1 MTETATQTPVS
12 IPAGELS
19 AEAYQQAG
27 LAVFPLKARTKDPAT
42 AHGYK
47 DATTDRE
54 RFSWDDHNVGLPMS
68 MNGLVAIDVDD
79 PEAKVVKLLDR
90 YPTARQRTRKGFHA
104 VYSTRE
110 TLSNSHTLGPGV
122 DVRGVGYIVVEPS
135 IHPDGH
141 EYTWES
147 RGIAPLPEELRQHL
161 RAAGQ
166 SAAPATSDQVG
177 AFFADHT
184 AEADDA
190 NFHLSERMGWARQ
203 LLTEMGRNE
212 TCIRV
217 LPNVLRDAGAGL
229 YSAERGVEALRDLL
243 LSAEGPDDF
252 GPEFEGML
260 PRALGMALADHDGYE
275 DVFSATPVLSKVRAA
290 AHSRLVSAPALLV
303 YMLGRV
309 LAELPPDVMLPPV
322 VGSRASL
329 NLGGAL
335 VGASGSGKTATVE
348 VSRELLGQAGEEQ
361 RFIERPLGS
370 GEGLAQTFLE
380 FQKGHGNVLIQ
391 YPHRLMTVDEIDTL
405 GASQNRSGATVAP
418 ALRTALTGG
427 ALGQENAK
435 AENRRFVPGGSYR
448 LVLMVGVQPT
458 RSGSLLDDA
467 DAGTPQRFVWVRTT
481 DPTIPDEGEDDVAW
495 PGSLAWSLPDGLVSG
510 AVIDYPES
518 IKQEVRAAARRK
530 ARGGGNELEG
540 HLNLTRLKVSAALAL
555 LHGETAI
562 TERWWALA
570 GIIVDESLKV
580 QLECKAALAAAS
592 TRERHNLGRLDAV
605 RAEGAAEVRSERQTD
620 AARAIYRTVRAH
632 ADGEKGSDGGKQKH
646 EPGDGCTS
654 ACVSRA
660 LRNFKDRTT
669 IRDAAVEEAVAQD
682 WVDRD
687 DGGRMRPGGSQPA

>member
-1 MTETATQTPVS
+1 MTQTATQTPVS

-19 AEAYQQAG
+19 AEAYQRAG
-27 LAVFPLKARTKDPAT
+27 LAVFPLRPGTKDPAT
-42 AHGYK
+42 PHGFR

-68 MNGLVAIDVDD
+68 MNGLVAIDVDE

-110 TLSNSHTLGPGV
+110 TLSNSHDLGPGV

-177 AFFADHT
+177 AFLAGHT

-190 NFHLSERMGWARQ
+190 NFHLSERVEWARQ

-229 YSAERGVEALRDLL
+229 YSAQRGVGALRDLL
-243 LSAEGPDDF
+243 LNAEGPDDF
-252 GPEFEGML
+252 RPEFEGML

-309 LAELPPDVMLPPV
+309 LAELPPDVMLPSV

-335 VGASGSGKTATVE
+335 VGPPGSGKTATVE

-361 RFIERPLGS
+361 RFIERTLGS

-380 FQKGHGNVLIQ
+380 FQKGQGNVLIQ

-448 LVLMVGVQPT
+448 LVVMAAVQPT

-481 DPTIPDEGEDDVAW
+481 DPTIPDEGEGDVAW
-495 PGSLAWSLPDGLVSG
+495 PGSLDWSLPDGLVSG

-555 LHGETAI
+555 LHGQIEI
-562 TERWWALA
+562 TEEWWALA
-570 GIIVDESLKV
+570 GIIVDESLAV
-580 QLECKAALAAAS
+580 QRECKAALAEATA
-592 TRERHNLGRLDAV
+592 RERRNLGRLDAA
-605 RAEGAAEVRSERQTD
+605 RAEGAAEVRSERHMQ
-620 AARAIYRTVRAH
+620 AAKAIYRTVRKH
-632 ADGEKGSDGGKQKH
+632 ADGEKGGDGGKQKH
-646 EPGDGCTS
+646 GPAEGCTS
-654 ACVSRA
+654 TCVTRA
-660 LRNFKDRTT
+660 LRNYNDREVV
-669 IRDAAVEEAVAQD
+669 RAAAVGEAVAQD
-682 WVDRD
+682 WIEQDAGERLH
-687 DGGRMRPGGSQPA
+687 PGGSQPA

>member
-229 YSAERGVEALRDLL
+229 YSAQRGVEDLRDLL
-243 LSAEGPDDF
+243 LNAEGPDDF

-592 TRERHNLGRLDAV
+592 TRERRNLGRLDAV

-646 EPGDGCTS
+646 EPGDGCTP